1 MNVSFWAGAVL
12 NALDGNVRSSIC
24 EDLSA
29 AVFRRITPVSQVD
42 GETLQYA
49 SSDNILRRE

>member
-12 NALDGNVRSSIC
+12 NALEGNVRSSIC
-24 EDLSA
+24 ENLSA
-29 AVFRRITPVSQVD
+29 AVFRGITPVSQVD

-49 SSDNILRRE
+49 SK